1 MDAEVR
7 LCHVGIST
15 SEAIYG
21 ISIHHLHEA
30 SLAAASPIRR
40 NRPSSRLSRQD
51 QDKYSHIYIS
61 TYIQSASIHAASPLQ
76 PPRPP
81 PSRPARVP
89 ALNPPALHPL
99 RSICS
104 PLCLFASP
112 ACPTRHAPLHHRQG
126 SASGRIHGGSASPR
140 VDWALQRGRPW
151 PVLFVTVW
159 RKSRVKCRIEFE
171 IFVRVDAL
179 SSPCLWGWG
188 D

>member
-30 SLAAASPIRR
+30 NLAAASPIRR

-76 PPRPP
+76 PPPAAAIASS
-81 PSRPARVP
+81 SRPSSQP
-89 ALNPPALHPL
+89 AGAAST
-99 RSICS
+99 SIHLQPS
-104 PLCLFASP
+104 LPLCLPSVSHQTCTAASP
-112 ACPTRHAPLHHRQG
+112 TGVRIRAHPWRQRIPTRRLGLAARAAVA
-126 SASGRIHGGSASPR
+126 SAFRDSLA
-140 VDWALQRGRPW
+140 AE
-151 PVLFVTVW
+151 
-159 RKSRVKCRIEFE
+159 SR
-171 IFVRVDAL
+171 
-179 SSPCLWGWG
+179 
-188 D
+188 